1 MLFSGKIEINKPKNN
16 IDMKLKSFITL
27 ALGIAI
33 LQSCTSKKTKNNQTT
48 DSVKMNKIEKIS
60 FGILPDGRGVDLYIL
75 KNAKGM
81 EVKIMNYGGVVT
93 HLTAPDKDGKYE
105 DVVLGFDSL
114 AGYLTPPPYFGA
126 IIGRYGNRIAK
137 GKFTLEGKAYQLA
150 TNNNNLNHLHGGVV
164 GYDKVLWTAEPIE
177 GTESALKLTYLSKD
191 GEEGYPGNL
200 NITVIYTLT
209 NDNSLKIDYTATTD
223 KTTIINLTNHSYF
236 NLSAAKKDV
245 LDHEVT
251 LNADKYLPVDKG
263 LIPTGEL
270 RTVAGTVFDFTKPTV
285 IEKGINE
292 VKDEQIVLGGGYDH
306 AWILIK
312 KEVNELSLAAS
323 VLEKTSGRKMEVM
336 TTEPAIQ
343 FYTGNFLDGSLTGK
357 GGVKYAKRFALCL
370 ESEHYPDSPNQAAFP
385 STVLKPNETYKTTT
399 IYKFSTEK

>member
-1 MLFSGKIEINKPKNN
+1 
-16 IDMKLKSFITL
+16 MKLKSFLTL
-27 ALGIAI
+27 ALGIVI
-33 LQSCTSKKTKNNQTT
+33 LQSCTSKKTENNQTT
-48 DSVKMNKIEKIS
+48 DSVTVNKIEKIS
-60 FGILPDGRGVDLYIL
+60 FGTLPDGRGVDQYTL
-75 KNAKGM
+75 KNANGM
-81 EVKIMNYGGVVT
+81 EAKIINYGGVIT

-105 DVVLGFDSL
+105 DIVLGFDSL

-137 GKFTLEGKAYQLA
+137 GKFRLDGKVYQLA
-150 TNNNNLNHLHGGVV
+150 INNNNLNHLHGGVV
-164 GYDKVLWTAEPIE
+164 GYDKVLWNAEPIE
-177 GTESALKLTYLSKD
+177 GEEPALKLTYLSKD

-209 NDNSLKIDYTATTD
+209 NDNSLKIDYVATTD
-223 KTTIINLTNHSYF
+223 KATIINLTNHSYF
-236 NLSAAKKDV
+236 NLSASKKDV
-245 LDHEVT
+245 LDQEVT

-270 RTVAGTVFDFTKPTV
+270 RAVTGTVFDFTKPAV
-285 IEKGINE
+285 IGKGINE
-292 VKDEQIVLGGGYDH
+292 VKDEQIKLGGGYDH
-306 AWILIK
+306 AWVLIK
-312 KEVNELSLAAS
+312 KETNELSLAAT

-343 FYTGNFLDGSLTGK
+343 FYTGNFLDGTLTGK
-357 GGVKYAKRFALCL
+357 GGVKYTKRFALCL

-385 STVLKPNETYKTTT
+385 TTVLKPTETYKTTT

>member
-1 MLFSGKIEINKPKNN
+1 
-16 IDMKLKSFITL
+16 MKLKSFITL
-27 ALGIAI
+27 AIGIVI
-33 LQSCTSKKTKNNQTT
+33 LQSCTSKKTENNQTT
-48 DSVKMNKIEKIS
+48 DSVKMNKIEKIA
-60 FGILPDGRGVDLYIL
+60 FGTLPDGRGVDQYTL

-81 EVKIMNYGGVVT
+81 EVKIMNYGGIIT

-114 AGYLTPPPYFGA
+114 GGYFTPPPYFGA
-126 IIGRYGNRIAK
+126 IIGRFGNRIAK
-137 GKFTLEGKAYQLA
+137 GKFTLEGKTYQLA

-164 GYDKVLWTAEPIE
+164 GYDKVLWSAEPIE
-177 GTESALKLTYLSKD
+177 GAEPALKLTYLSKD

-209 NDNSLKIDYTATTD
+209 NDNALKIDYAATTD

-236 NLSAAKKDV
+236 NLSAAKNDV

-251 LNADKYLPVDKG
+251 LNADKFLPVDKG

-270 RTVAGTVFDFTKPTV
+270 RTVAGTVFDFTNPTV
-285 IEKGINE
+285 IGKGINDE
-292 VKDEQIVLGGGYDH
+292 TDEQIKLGGGYDH

-312 KEVNELSLAAS
+312 KEVNELSLAAT

-343 FYTGNFLDGSLTGK
+343 FYTGNFLAGSLTGK
-357 GGVKYAKRFALCL
+357 GGVKYTKRFALCL

-385 STVLKPNETYKTTT
+385 STVLKPNEKYSTTT
-399 IYKFSTEK
+399 IYKFSAVK

>member
-1 MLFSGKIEINKPKNN
+1 
-16 IDMKLKSFITL
+16 MKLKSFITL
-27 ALGIAI
+27 AIGIVI
-33 LQSCTSKKTKNNQTT
+33 LQSCTSKKTENNQTT
-48 DSVKMNKIEKIS
+48 DSVKMNKIEKIA
-60 FGILPDGRGVDLYIL
+60 FGTLPDGRGVDQYTL

-81 EVKIMNYGGVVT
+81 EVKIMNYGGIIT

-114 AGYLTPPPYFGA
+114 GGYFTPPPYFGA
-126 IIGRYGNRIAK
+126 IIGRFGNRIAK
-137 GKFTLEGKAYQLA
+137 GKFTLEGKTYQLA

-164 GYDKVLWTAEPIE
+164 GYDKVLWSAEPIE
-177 GTESALKLTYLSKD
+177 GAEPALKLTYLSKD

-209 NDNSLKIDYTATTD
+209 NDNALKIDYAATTD

-236 NLSAAKKDV
+236 NLSAAKNDV

-251 LNADKYLPVDKG
+251 LNADKFLPVDKG

-270 RTVAGTVFDFTKPTV
+270 RAVAGTVFDFTNPTV
-285 IEKGINE
+285 IGKGINDE
-292 VKDEQIVLGGGYDH
+292 TDEQIKLGGGYDH

-312 KEVNELSLAAS
+312 KEVNELSLAAT

-357 GGVKYAKRFALCL
+357 GGVKYTKRFALCL

-385 STVLKPNETYKTTT
+385 STVLKPNEKYSTTT
-399 IYKFSTEK
+399 IYKFSAVK

>member
-1 MLFSGKIEINKPKNN
+1 
-16 IDMKLKSFITL
+16 MKLKSFIML
-27 ALGIAI
+27 ALGTAI
-33 LQSCTSKKTKNNQTT
+33 LQSCTSKKTENNQTT

-60 FGILPDGRGVDLYIL
+60 FGTLPDGRGVDQYTL
-75 KNAKGM
+75 KNDKGM
-81 EVKIMNYGGVVT
+81 EVKIMNYGGIIT

-114 AGYLTPPPYFGA
+114 AGYFTPPPYFGA

-177 GTESALKLTYLSKD
+177 GVEPALKLTYLSKD

-209 NDNSLKIDYTATTD
+209 NDNSLKIDYAATTD
-223 KTTIINLTNHSYF
+223 QTTIINLTNHSYF
-236 NLSAAKKDV
+236 NLSASKNNI
-245 LDHEVT
+245 LEHEVT
-251 LNADKYLPVDKG
+251 LNADKFLPVDQG

-270 RTVAGTVFDFTKPTV
+270 RTVAGTVFDFRKSTV
-285 IEKGINE
+285 IGKGIND

-312 KEVNELSLAAS
+312 KELNELSLAAT

-357 GGVKYAKRFALCL
+357 GGVKYTKRFALCL
-370 ESEHYPDSPNQAAFP
+370 ESEHYPDSPNQSAFP